1 MSQPAPNPNPILP
14 PDPEYLPIHTRNYE
28 VRAFKVSDTEILLRG
43 AVRDD
48 KPAGLY
54 VQGDDEPLTI
64 HHMVVELRVTF
75 PMMEIVDANVEFKD
89 FPHHQCPGITV
100 RYKQLVG
107 LSIARGFTHK
117 VRELFGGPRGCTHT
131 TALLQAMGPVA
142 IQCGWSMRV
151 IKMVEG
157 HHAGDTAGNEKP
169 EFSAEAREMAF
180 KSNLNTCHIWD
191 ENGEQVANIRA
202 GVDIGAPLSV
212 TKRLKKLGRDQDEW
226 NRIRG

>member
-1 MSQPAPNPNPILP
+1 MAQPTPNPHPILP
-14 PDPEYLPIHTRNYE
+14 DNPEYLPIHTRNYE
-28 VRAFKVSDTEILLRG
+28 VRAFKVSDSEILLWG

-48 KPAGLY
+48 KPAGMY
-54 VQGDDEPLTI
+54 VMDDPEPLTI
-64 HHMVVELRVTF
+64 HHMVVQLRVSF
-75 PMMEIVDANVEFKD
+75 PMMEILDASAELKE
-89 FPHHQCPGITV
+89 FPHQECPGIGIK
-100 RYKQLVG
+100 YKQLVG

-151 IKMVEG
+151 LKMTELASSG
-157 HHAGDTAGNEKP
+157 APKP
-169 EFSAEAREMAF
+169 EFSPESREMAF

-191 ENGEQVANIRA
+191 EEGEHVRIIR
-202 GVDIGAPLSV
+202 GGGDIGAPLSV
-212 TKRLKKLGRDQDEW
+212 TKRLTKLGRDPGEW

>member
-1 MSQPAPNPNPILP
+1 VAQPTPNPHPILP
-14 PDPEYLPIHTRNYE
+14 DNPDLLPIHTRNYE
-28 VRAFKVSDTEILLRG
+28 VRAFKVSDTEILLWG

-48 KPAGLY
+48 KPAGMY
-54 VQGDDEPLTI
+54 VMDDPEPLTI
-64 HHMVVELRVTF
+64 HHMVVQLRVSF
-75 PMMEIVDANVEFKD
+75 PMMEIIDASAELKE
-89 FPHHQCPGITV
+89 FPHHECPGIGIK
-100 RYKQLVG
+100 YKQLVG

-151 IKMVEG
+151 LKMTESAASG
-157 HHAGDTAGNEKP
+157 APKP
-169 EFSAEAREMAF
+169 EFSPESREMAF

-191 ENGEQVANIRA
+191 EEGEHVRTIRA
-202 GVDIGAPLSV
+202 GGDIGAPLSV
-212 TKRLKKLGRDQDEW
+212 TKRLIKLGRDPEEW

>member
-1 MSQPAPNPNPILP
+1 MSHPSPNPHPILP

-54 VQGDDEPLTI
+54 VQDDPDPLTI

-89 FPHHQCPGITV
+89 FPHHDCPGITA
-100 RYKQLVG
+100 RYRQLVG

-151 IKMVEG
+151 IKMSEMRAAGGDGVVE
-157 HHAGDTAGNEKP
+157 EIP
-169 EFSAEAREMAF
+169 AEAREMAF

-191 ENGEQVANIRA
+191 ESGQQVANIRA

-212 TKRLKKLGRDQDEW
+212 TKRLAKLNRDPDEW